1 MQQVRKLGCKFA
13 LDDFGSGMSSYGYL
27 KKLPVDF
34 LKIDGEFVRDVVT
47 DEVSLVMVRSINEIG
62 HVMGKLTIAEYVE
75 NQQIATVLKVIGIDF
90 AQGYEIEKPR
100 PLME

>member
-1 MQQVRKLGCKFA
+1 MGCKFA

-47 DEVSLVMVRSINEIG
+47 DEVSLAMVRSINEIG